1 MTRENARCTPGT
13 PPLLASHLAS
23 RSHPISS
30 GRAVLRRYC
39 CSHRK
44 SDLCSGIL
52 CALVTKPHHTGQEA
66 NTRREAGKV
75 WCARLARTPTI
86 EGFQSDVI
94 PREGPARRRGGAQDD
109 MRTACV
115 VTCTA
120 AAARSDGVV
129 DSCDYSSQLAV
140 EGENRSESERSG
152 VVGGV
157 TVASSRGQPRCKER
171 LKVGHNRNWHWTLDR
186 LIGIL

>member
-1 MTRENARCTPGT
+1 MYPGYT
-13 PPLLASHLAS
+13 SAS
-23 RSHPISS
+23 REPSRLEIAPHLIRQSRPS
-30 GRAVLRRYC
+30 AVLLLSSQERPVLWDPLRPC
-39 CSHRK
+39 HE
-44 SDLCSGIL
+44 
-52 CALVTKPHHTGQEA
+52 AAPHWPRA

-171 LKVGHNRNWHWTLDR
+171 LKVGHNRNWHWTMDR